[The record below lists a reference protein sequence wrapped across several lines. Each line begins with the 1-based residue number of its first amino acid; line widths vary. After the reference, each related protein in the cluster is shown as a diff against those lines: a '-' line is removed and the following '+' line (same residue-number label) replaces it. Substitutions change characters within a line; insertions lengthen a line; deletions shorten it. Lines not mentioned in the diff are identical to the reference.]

1 MDQVIHRVLWFD
13 RFALDLTRGGLRSDD
28 HEIHLRP
35 KTFEV
40 LRHLAENAGR
50 LVSKQE
56 LYEAVWPGVVVT
68 DDSLVQCI
76 RELREKLGDDSRSLI
91 RTLARRGYLL
101 DAEMSVTPLSAAIVT
116 RPEQPNSIAADP
128 TATDRIPH
136 PFQGRRRRW
145 AVAAASLLVVASG
158 LASLSGPFGTWVGG
172 VFDANRLLSAP
183 EPAAAR
189 QEFKDCDACPEMI
202 ALPAGAFMMGS
213 PEHELRLAQRDGP
226 QRRVT
231 IAKPFAIGRFEI
243 TVDQFAT
250 FVAETEAAIGSHCR
264 IIAAFDRSPPPWK
277 VAPGASFREPGF
289 KVSGM
294 HPAGCISWHDA
305 QAYVAWLRR
314 RTGRPYRL
322 PTESEWEYAARAGTT
337 TRYSFGEDEAQ
348 LCAYAKFADLS
359 TEFSW
364 RGACR
369 AQAAVY
375 GPMPVGSLK
384 PNPWGIFDVHGN
396 VWEWVEDC
404 WTSDASEAPTDGS
417 AFMRPERCE
426 LGVVRGGSWFSGS
439 TRMRSAF
446 RISAPTAHPF
456 QQYGFRVALSLDE
469 RKVSALRDH
478 RKQGSPTQ
486 R

>member
-56 LYEAVWPGVVVT
+56 LYEAVWPGVAVT
-68 DDSLVQCI
+68 GDSLVQCI

-101 DAEMSVTPLSAAIVT
+101 DAEVSVTPPSAAIVT
-116 RPEQPNSIAADP
+116 RPRQPNGIAADLA
-128 TATDRIPH
+128 ATDRIPH
-136 PFQGRRRRW
+136 PFQGRRRSW
-145 AVAAASLLVVASG
+145 AVAAALLLVAASG
-158 LASLSGPFGTWVGG
+158 LASLLGPFGTWVGC
-172 VFDANRLLSAP
+172 VSDANRLLSAP

-189 QEFKDCDACPEMI
+189 QEFKDCDVCPEMI

-213 PEHELRLAQRDGP
+213 PEDELRLAQLDGP
-226 QRRVT
+226 QRRVS

-250 FVAETEAAIGSHCR
+250 FAAETGAVTGNHCR
-264 IIAAFDRSPPPWK
+264 VIASFDRSPPPWK
-277 VAPGASFREPGF
+277 LSPGAFREPGF
-289 KVSGM
+289 EVTAS

-305 QAYVAWLRR
+305 QAYVTWLRR
-314 RTGRPYRL
+314 RTGKPYRL
-322 PTESEWEYAARAGTT
+322 PTEAEWEYAARAGTT
-337 TRYSFGEDEAQ
+337 TRYSFGEDATQ
-348 LCAYAKFADLS
+348 LCAYARFADLS

-364 RGACR
+364 RGTCR
-369 AQAAVY
+369 AQATSY

-384 PNPWGIFDVHGN
+384 ANLWGIFDVHGN

-404 WTSDASEAPTDGS
+404 WTSEASEIPIDGS

-426 LGVVRGGSWFSGS
+426 LGVVRGGSWLSGS
-439 TRMRSAF
+439 TRVRSAF
-446 RISAPTAHPF
+446 RISVPTAHAF

-469 RKVSALRDH
+469 RKVSALKDR
-478 RKQGSPTQ
+478 RKEGAPTK